1 MNTDNMSIMGLT
13 IDYGPFGFMEYF
25 NPRLVSNHSDNE
37 ARYRY
42 EEQPKT
48 CKWNLMRLSEAL
60 DPLLPI
66 EWSSNFLNTHFDE
79 LYSQT
84 YLGQMA
90 LKLGFVTTAT
100 SSDKDSLDD
109 HEFDLI
115 QSLFVV
121 MQETSADFTNTF
133 RTLSLL
139 SRDPSDKE
147 TLKTV

>member
-1 MNTDNMSIMGLT
+1 
-13 IDYGPFGFMEYF
+13 MEYF

-90 LKLGFVTTAT
+90 LKLGFVTSTT
-100 SSDKDSLDD
+100 SSDKKSLED

-115 QSLFVV
+115 QSFFVV

>member
-1 MNTDNMSIMGLT
+1 
-13 IDYGPFGFMEYF
+13 
-25 NPRLVSNHSDNE
+25 
-37 ARYRY
+37 
-42 EEQPKT
+42 
-48 CKWNLMRLSEAL
+48 MRLSEAL

-79 LYSQT
+79 LFSQT

-90 LKLGFVTTAT
+90 LKLGFVTSAT

-133 RTLSLL
+133 RSLSLV

>member
-25 NPRLVSNHSDNE
+25 NPRLVSNHSDSE

-66 EWSSNFLNTHFDE
+66 EWSSTYVNNRFDE

-84 YLGQMA
+84 YLSQMA
-90 LKLGFVTTAT
+90 LKLGFVTSAT
-100 SSDKDSLDD
+100 SGDKHSLDD

-115 QSLFVV
+115 KSLFTV

-133 RTLSLL
+133 RALSLV
-139 SRDPSDKE
+139 SRDPSD
-147 TLKTV
+147 